1 MFLISIK
8 IIYNKQAGSKM
19 IKKILPLILLCLYIG
34 QAKAAVES
42 EIQEI
47 QKTYDKSN
55 RESAEAIEAHRL
67 LNSELPRAIV
77 DPNDEVITFVLE
89 LSDAQKAEII
99 EIVKQIFD
107 PDAPISERIKLSYI
121 HSKADRLFYVMYAVA
136 NTADSDRAALFD
148 KAALLGLTGAEVSFF
163 MYALNKIPSDDRE
176 ETLRLITEFFPDQEK
191 DFSYLINYL
200 ARYPKD
206 THRGILSNLQKIAIA
221 KNLSLTELSSV
232 LTGFYE
238 TNDKTTRDDVKE
250 TTRLITEFFPGQEK
264 DFSDLIYYLAKYPE
278 YARRN
283 ILSNFQRIAKARN
296 LLTREIN
303 PYRRAREI
311 HDSYSEQVLGLSL
324 ALIDSVKKEN
334 IPKVLSAIEAIAP
347 EKREEVVNFVKK
359 QIEEELSK
367 GLYDDQKLLS
377 KEDQRYDRVI
387 RLLTDYSKY
396 GYFYDYV
403 PPKLVPAD
411 RAGAPDRI
419 FLARGDIIRVGAG
432 AAAASGAGAA
442 AAGAGAAAAGAA
454 AAGAGF
460 ERETRALSIEEKRVI
475 FNKAMKAV
483 KEGNIRIIKAFLEQ
497 EQYGWLLTYA
507 IDKGLTLLRMAAKEG
522 SPEIVAYLLEK
533 GFDPNVTDKNNQSP
547 LLTALN
553 RLNKIVEKKNN
564 ATTASSGAG
573 AAAASGAGGRA
584 EIPEDIIRN
593 FEDARKVVLELGL
606 HPETNWGIVG
616 KFGFNAFNFSK
627 EKELIN
633 FIYDLY
639 DGRAS
644 KEFRYIYDERRKQHY
659 RKRIIRTEATDIADS
674 RALASDGSEFIV
686 PSANGSGFD
695 RMTSREW
702 VWSDFLY
709 LLNLLKK
716 DHEGD
721 MKGTYDRPQT
731 RNRGATELANK
742 LTEKLGFPEPWIT
755 KEILINFLRKKLDEE
770 PYFSEAAVNALIEN
784 PILPFS

>member
-1 MFLISIK
+1 
-8 IIYNKQAGSKM
+8 
-19 IKKILPLILLCLYIG
+19 
-34 QAKAAVES
+34 
-42 EIQEI
+42 
-47 QKTYDKSN
+47 
-55 RESAEAIEAHRL
+55 L
-67 LNSELPRAIV
+67 LNSKLPSAIV
-77 DPNDEVITFVLE
+77 DPNDEVITLVAE
-89 LSDAQKAEII
+89 IPDAQKAEII

-107 PDAPISERIKLSYI
+107 PDAPISERIKPDYI
-121 HSKADRLFYVMYAVA
+121 PSKADRLFYVMYAVA

-200 ARYPKD
+200 ERYPKD
-206 THRGILSNLQKIAIA
+206 THRGILSNLKKIAKA
-221 KNLSLTELSSV
+221 GNLSLTELSSV
-232 LTGFYE
+232 LTGFYK
-238 TNDKTTRDDVKE
+238 TNDESTRDDVKE

-303 PYRRAREI
+303 PYRRAPEI
-311 HDSYSEQVLGLSL
+311 HNSYSEQVLGLLL

-334 IPKVLSAIEAIAP
+334 IPKVLIAIEAIAP
-347 EKREEVVNFVKK
+347 EKREEVVDLVKK
-359 QIEEELSK
+359 QIEEEMSK
-367 GLYDDQKLLS
+367 GLF
-377 KEDQRYDRVI
+377 KEDQKTMSEADQRYYRVI
-387 RLLTDYSKY
+387 RLLTDYSEY
-396 GYFYDYV
+396 GYFYHYV

-411 RAGAPDRI
+411 RAGDFDRI
-419 FLARGDIIRVGAG
+419 FLARGNIIRVGAG

-475 FNKAMKAV
+475 FNKAVKAV

-553 RLNKIVEKKNN
+553 RLNKIVEKRNN

-584 EIPEDIIRN
+584 EIPEDIIRD
-593 FEDARKVVLELGL
+593 FEDAREVVRRLGL

-616 KFGFNAFNFSK
+616 KRGFNAFNFSMK
-627 EKELIN
+627 EELIN
-633 FIYDLY
+633 FIYGLY
-639 DGRAS
+639 DRSALQ
-644 KEFRYIYDERRKQHY
+644 KNKYIYDERRKQHY
-659 RKRIIRTEATDIADS
+659 RQRIIRTEATDIADS
-674 RALASDGSEFIV
+674 RALASDGSGFIV
-686 PSANGSGFD
+686 PSANGAGFD
-695 RMTSREW
+695 IMISREW

-721 MKGTYDRPQT
+721 MKGTYDRPPQT

-755 KEILINFLRKKLDEE
+755 KEILIKFLRKKLDEG
-770 PYFSEAAVNALIEN
+770 PRLAEAAVNALIEN